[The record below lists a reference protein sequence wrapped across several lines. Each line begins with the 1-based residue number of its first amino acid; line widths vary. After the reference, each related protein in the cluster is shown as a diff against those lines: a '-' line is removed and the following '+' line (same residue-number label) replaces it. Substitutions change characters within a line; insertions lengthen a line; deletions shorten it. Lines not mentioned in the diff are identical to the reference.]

1 MISARSKK
9 RSTAEIVSL
18 SPGDRVTH
26 DSFGLGTVV
35 TLEGSG
41 DKSVA
46 SVDFGSAG
54 VKRLLLRYAPLEKL

>member
-1 MISARSKK
+1 MAARSKK
-9 RSTAEIVSL
+9 RTTAEIIAL
-18 SPGDRVTH
+18 TPGDRVTH

-35 TLEGSG
+35 AVEGSG
-41 DKSVA
+41 QKSVA